1 MDKKSNSD
9 GDEDGNG
16 NGNRNGDRIIIDG
29 DVDGECKVLH
39 KSDLLSSLIGS
50 EWSHPIPVPKPSR
63 YHP

>member
-16 NGNRNGDRIIIDG
+16 NGNGDRIIIDG
-29 DVDGECKVLH
+29 DANGECKVLP
-39 KSDLLSSLIGS
+39 KSDLLSFLIGS
-50 EWSHPIPVPKPSR
+50 GWDHPIPVPKPSR